1 MNDRDVVIVEAVR
14 TAVGRR
20 NGSLSGYHPVN
31 LLADTLKELMKR
43 SGQSA
48 DVVEDVVSGCVS
60 QVGEQGINVGR
71 NALLTAGFPYTVP
84 GTTVD
89 RQCGSSQQAIHFA
102 ANLIQSGVCDVTIGC
117 GVENMTRVPMGVS
130 VSNGPGFPF
139 PQELLGQYSLT
150 SQGVSADTIAKQWG
164 ISRKDVD
171 EYAVGSQMKAAQ
183 AREEGRFDREIMPLK
198 VELEGVETTFAQDEG
213 IRPDSNFEK
222 LATLQPSF
230 GEDGVHTAG
239 NSSQISDGAAAVLMM
254 SAKKAEEL
262 GAEAAR
268 ADRRRRRSSGSD
280 PVLMLTGPITATPKV
295 LDKAGLKLDRHRQLR
310 DQRGVRV
317 SRPRVGE
324 GAYAGHA
331 QGERQRRRDR
341 AGPPARLHGREA
353 DDDAPARARAHGRP
367 LRTRDDV
374 LRRRPR
380 HRDDHRAAGLTLA
393 GRGSWS
399 RVAAKIAAQR
409 PGTVATVDVII
420 AIAAGP

>member
-14 TAVGRR
+14 TPVGRR

-31 LLADTLKELMKR
+31 LLADTLKELMSR
-43 SGQSA
+43 SGQPAS
-48 DVVEDVVSGCVS
+48 VVEDVVSGCVS

-71 NALLTAGFPYTVP
+71 NALLTAGFPYEVP

-117 GVENMTRVPMGVS
+117 GVEAMSRVPMGVS

-139 PQELLGQYSLT
+139 TPELTSQYALT

-171 EYAVGSQMKAAQ
+171 EYAVGSQMKAAK

-198 VELEGVETTFAQDEG
+198 VTLEGVETTFAQDEG
-213 IRPDSNFEK
+213 IRPDTNFEK

-239 NSSQISDGAAAVLMM
+239 NSSQISDGAAAVLLM
-254 SAKKAEEL
+254 SAKKADEL
-262 GAEAAR
+262 GAKPRAR
-268 ADRRRRRSSGSD
+268 IVSQAVVGSD

-295 LDKAGLKLDRHRQLR
+295 LDKAGMTLDQI
-310 DQRGVRV
+310 DNF
-317 SRPRVGE
+317 E
-324 GAYAGHA
+324 IN
-331 QGERQRRRDR
+331 
-341 AGPPARLHGREA
+341 EA
-353 DDDAPARARAHGRP
+353 FAS
-367 LRTRDDV
+367 V
-374 LRRRPR
+374 I
-380 HRDDHRAAGLTLA
+380 LA
-393 GRGSWS
+393 WEKELSPDMRKVNVNGG
-399 RVAAKIAAQR
+399 
-409 PGTVATVDVII
+409 
-420 AIAAGP
+420 AIALGHPLGCTGAKLMTTLLHELERTGGRYGLETMCCGGGLGTATIIERLD